1 MNLADIIVLI
11 LVAMAALNGWRSG
24 GSTLIF
30 AYSGF
35 FLGLTLGWLF
45 GRILSGDIS
54 SGIHSNFVKLIVG
67 MLILFLPAVLI
78 GSVGHLLGLRIH
90 SWFKSKKL
98 GTIDTAAGIVVAVVA
113 TLIFCWIFASLMAN
127 SPIQQLD
134 SQIQNSRILRALNN
148 TMPTLPLDGLRSVI
162 NDSGLP
168 AVFNNFQPLPP
179 GSVTESSPAQVQQ
192 VVNMDQQ
199 SMVKIVGQGCGQ
211 IQEGSGFVVKP
222 DYVVTNAHVIAGIQN
237 PTVQDQAG
245 VTHSTTVVYYNP
257 EYDLAVMYVPHL
269 NEPPLS
275 FDLNMLSSGTK
286 TVILGY
292 PEGGPFNA
300 QPGGILQE
308 FRAQGSDIYNQ
319 NTTVRNV
326 YQVQADIR
334 PGNSGGPLLT
344 LSGQV
349 AGIVF
354 SRSTTN
360 NNVGYALVSSG
371 VYKRVQ
377 QALSNPTP
385 TSTEGCAS

>member
-11 LVAMAALNGWRSG
+11 LVAVAAVNGWRTG

-30 AYSGF
+30 AYGGF
-35 FLGLTLGWLF
+35 FLGLTLGWLL
-45 GRILSGDIS
+45 GRIFSTDIASGV
-54 SGIHSNFVKLIVG
+54 HSNFIRLVVG
-67 MLILFLPAVLI
+67 MLILFLPAVLM
-78 GSVGHLLGLRIH
+78 GSVGHLLGLRVH
-90 SWFKSKKL
+90 TWFEAKKL
-98 GTIDTAAGIVVAVVA
+98 GSVDTGAGIIVAVIA

-127 SPIQQLD
+127 SPLQGLD

-148 TMPTLPLDGLRSVI
+148 TMPSLPLDGIRSLI

-179 GSVTESSPAQVQQ
+179 GSVTESDPQQVQQ

-199 SMVKIVGQGCGQ
+199 SMVKVIGQGCGQ

-222 DYVVTNAHVIAGIQN
+222 GYVVTNAHVIAGIPN
-237 PTVQDQAG
+237 PTVQDQSG
-245 VTHSTTVVYYNP
+245 VTHRTEVVYYNP

-269 NEPPLS
+269 DEPPLS

-308 FRAQGSDIYNQ
+308 FRAEGSDIYNK

-344 LSGQV
+344 LNGQV
-349 AGIVF
+349 AGVVF

-360 NNVGYALVSSG
+360 NNVGYALVSTG

-377 QALSNPTP
+377 QALSNPVP
-385 TSTEGCAS
+385 TSTQGCAS